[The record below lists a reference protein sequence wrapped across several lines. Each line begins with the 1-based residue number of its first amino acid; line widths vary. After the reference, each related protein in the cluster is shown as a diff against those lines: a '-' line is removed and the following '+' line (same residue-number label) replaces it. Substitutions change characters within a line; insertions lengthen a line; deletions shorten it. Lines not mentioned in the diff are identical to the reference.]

1 MSTFTY
7 TIKYPDGRVEH
18 HTGTVLKDPSA
29 SLQTDIEQGDAKI
42 VANAARALR
51 RESQSRWRRYMA
63 LDVTLR
69 LKPPLGLN
77 RAVMHSAA
85 LVLLPHRTGLGH
97 ASSACVG

>member
-51 RESQSRWRRYMA
+51 RESQLEMAPLHGSRRHTQAEAPAW
-63 LDVTLR
+63 
-69 LKPPLGLN
+69 P
-77 RAVMHSAA
+77 
-85 LVLLPHRTGLGH
+85 
-97 ASSACVG
+97 

>member
-42 VANAARALR
+42 VANRPRAPTR
-51 RESQSRWRRYMA
+51 ITTRDGRYMA
-63 LDVTLR
+63 LDATLR